1 MNIKFITVQEVEY
14 IAVSLAQKWM
24 TFNEPIP
31 HHSTRFPNRLESCI
45 LTPQQSFGGE
55 GLYKGLVGKASMLF
69 YLMNKNHP
77 FQNGNKRIAMTSLML
92 LLYKNNYW
100 IKVDNEALYKFAM
113 WVVQSPNEAK
123 NETEKAIKNFIGK
136 YLIKIPPRIENLKSE
151 NEEQMKRNA
160 EQEAYRREGKEI
172 NK

>member
-14 IAVSLAQKWM
+14 ISVSLAQKWM

-77 FQNGNKRIAMTSLML
+77 FKNGNKRIAMISLML
-92 LLYKNNYW
+92 LLFKNGCW
-100 IKVDNEALYKFAM
+100 IKVDSEYFYNFAM
-113 WVVQSPNEAK
+113 WVVQSPREAK
-123 NETEKAIKNFIGK
+123 NETIQAIENFIEK
-136 YLIKIPPRIENLKSE
+136 YMVKSTV
-151 NEEQMKRNA
+151 K
-160 EQEAYRREGKEI
+160 
-172 NK
+172 